1 MKSYFRIMRYARK
14 YWRHLVLAITCSM
27 MFSLTSGVS
36 VYLSIPLL
44 DTLFQESYG
53 AKKQEISIQQQTGIS
68 TPGFIEKLK
77 TDINST
83 INSFILSGDKVAGLL
98 KICFIVLTAF
108 FLKNV
113 FGYFSAYFMSVVE
126 QGTMRDI
133 RNDAYK
139 HLHQLPLGYF
149 KNEKTGNLISRIIND
164 VNVVQNSISASFVS
178 LIREPLSIV
187 VFMLMAVSISW
198 KLTLFS
204 FLILPVSMIIISF
217 LGLRLRKQA
226 VFIQEKMAD
235 ITNVLQET
243 ITGVKIVK
251 AFGMEGYENN
261 KFVKETQRFF
271 KLMIRMSRVRNL
283 APPTTE
289 FLSVVV
295 GVVIIYFGGHLVLI
309 EKSLKASEFM
319 GFLFAIFQLMP
330 PIKELSGVNNRIQE
344 ADAAGDRIFEISDTP
359 PSITNRENPKHI
371 QVLNDSIVFDHV
383 TYQYE
388 DAEEPVLKNL
398 NFTVKKGEIIALV
411 GPSGGGKSTLV
422 DMLPRFYDVSSGS
435 IQIDGVDIRD
445 YDLKDV
451 RALMG
456 IVTQETILFNET
468 IRNNIAYGISET
480 EDEKIFHAA
489 GMANAHTFISELP
502 NGYETI
508 IGERGVKLS
517 GGQRQRLSIARALL
531 KNPEIMIFDEATS
544 ALDNESELLVQEAIE
559 RLMVNRT
566 SFVIAHRLSTVRNA
580 NRILVIDKGEIVQA
594 GSHDELILNEKGLY
608 KKLYEMQFGEQ

>member
-53 AKKQEISIQQQTGIS
+53 VNKKEMTIQQQTGIS
-68 TPGFIEKLK
+68 TPGFIENLK
-77 TDINST
+77 KDINVT
-83 INSFILSGDKVAGLL
+83 INSYILSGDKVAGLL

-178 LIREPLSIV
+178 LIREPLSII

-204 FLILPVSMIIISF
+204 FLILPFSMLIISF

-271 KLMIRMSRVRNL
+271 KLMIRISRVRNL

-359 PSITNRENPKHI
+359 PSITNRENPKPI

-398 NFTVKKGEIIALV
+398 SFTVKKGEIIALV

-422 DMLPRFYDVSSGS
+422 DMLPRFYDVTSGS
-435 IQIDGVDIRD
+435 ILIDGVDIRD

-480 EDEKIFHAA
+480 ADEKVFNAA

-502 NGYETI
+502 NGYETM
-508 IGERGVKLS
+508 IGERGIRLS
-517 GGQRQRLSIARALL
+517 GGQRQRIGIARAMY
-531 KNPEIMIFDEATS
+531 NDPEVLILDEATS
-544 ALDNESELLVQEAIE
+544 SLDNLTEALVMEAVQGLARKKTI
-559 RLMVNRT
+559 LM
-566 SFVIAHRLSTVRNA
+566 IAHRLTTLVDCDVIHFLSQG
-580 NRILVIDKGEIVQA
+580 RILQSGRYEQLMETCPEFRRMTGE
-594 GSHDELILNEKGLY
+594 
-608 KKLYEMQFGEQ
+608 